1 MVFAATT
8 DQVPNR
14 EIHGV
19 TYTFVTVTDARF
31 FEFEPVVIDARTVN
45 ITTVEKILID
55 CADHPEHC
63 GGISELARGLV
74 NATDLGR
81 GR

>member
-1 MVFAATT
+1 M
-8 DQVPNR
+8 
-14 EIHGV
+14 

-31 FEFEPVVIDARTVN
+31 YEFEPVVIDARTVN
-45 ITTVEKILID
+45 IATVEKTLVN
-55 CADHPEHC
+55 CADHPEYC
-63 GGISELARGLV
+63 DEILELARGLV